1 MEAGLQR
8 LSGNEMRVAFVPMD
22 QWPKIRHNY
31 LVEHGYLNQGKTG
44 TDKKDSSA
52 QSAPA
57 TPVKTDQ
64 LIDKA
69 KQMFGDLVKIEDN

>member
-44 TDKKDSSA
+44 TDKKIH
-52 QSAPA
+52 
-57 TPVKTDQ
+57 Q
-64 LIDKA
+64 LSQHQPRQLKLIRWLIRPSKCLA
-69 KQMFGDLVKIEDN
+69 IW